1 MGIRTTRRTARRT
14 TLRAIWSALAVC
26 AGLWTTA
33 EASEVVTIAA
43 EDDWA
48 PYSSMRADRSGPE
61 GLAPALVKAAFKTQ
75 DVDVRFEVLPF
86 SRCLH
91 YADKGLVVGCF
102 DTTRTEA
109 NKDQYYWHPTP
120 LFQEELGIFGR
131 VDEGASKELTQK
143 DLEGQTVGVTLGYT
157 YPTDFMQNGHITKLS
172 AASDGNLVKML
183 VAKRVN
189 YILLNTMPG
198 YYRIKHEPVL
208 KAQIKRVGSIRVDS
222 FWVSFSRAHPDGKRM
237 SETFEKGLQ
246 AIKANGEYDR
256 MMTAFKRELTP

>member
-1 MGIRTTRRTARRT
+1 MGIRT
-14 TLRAIWSALAVC
+14 IWPVLAVW
-26 AGLWTTA
+26 AGLWTSAMAT
-33 EASEVVTIAA
+33 EVVTVAA

-75 DVDVRFEVLPF
+75 DVEVQFQVVPF

-91 YADKGLVVGCF
+91 YAEKGSVVGCF

-109 NKDQYYWHPTP
+109 NKDQFYWHPTP
-120 LFQEELGIFGR
+120 LFREELGIFGR
-131 VDEGASKELTQK
+131 VDAPSRELTQK
-143 DLEGQTVGVTLGYT
+143 DLEGQTVGVTIGYT
-157 YPTDFMQNGHITKLS
+157 YPTDFMQNPRITKLS
-172 AASDGNLVKML
+172 ATSDGNLVKML
-183 VAKRVN
+183 VARRVN

-198 YYRIKHEPVL
+198 YYRIKYEPAL
-208 KAQIKRVGSIRVDS
+208 KGQIKRVGAIRLDS

-237 SETFEKGLQ
+237 SEVFERGLQ

-256 MMTAFKRELTP
+256 MMQAFKLELQP

>member
-1 MGIRTTRRTARRT
+1 MGIRT
-14 TLRAIWSALAVC
+14 IWSVLAVW
-26 AGLWTTA
+26 AGLWTSAMAT
-33 EASEVVTIAA
+33 EVVTVAA

-75 DVDVRFEVLPF
+75 DVEVQFQAVPF

-91 YADKGLVVGCF
+91 YAEKGTVVGCF
-102 DTTRTEA
+102 DTTRTAA
-109 NKDQYYWHPTP
+109 NKDLFYWHPTP
-120 LFQEELGIFGR
+120 LFREELAIFGR
-131 VDEGASKELTQK
+131 TDAPSRELTQK
-143 DLEGQTVGVTLGYT
+143 DLEGQIVGVTIGYT
-157 YPTDFMQNGHITKLS
+157 YPTAFMQNPRIIKLS

-183 VAKRVN
+183 VARRVN

-198 YYRIKHEPVL
+198 YYRIKSEPAL
-208 KAQIKRVGSIRVDS
+208 KGQIKRVGAIRLDS

-237 SETFEKGLQ
+237 SEVFERGLQ

-256 MMTAFKRELTP
+256 MMQAFKQELQP

>member
-1 MGIRTTRRTARRT
+1 MGIRTT
-14 TLRAIWSALAVC
+14 WSVLAVW
-26 AGLWTTA
+26 AGLWTSAMAT
-33 EASEVVTIAA
+33 EVVTVAA

-75 DVDVRFEVLPF
+75 DVEVQFQVVPF

-91 YADKGLVVGCF
+91 YAEKGTVVGCF

-109 NKDQYYWHPTP
+109 NKDLFYWHPTP
-120 LFQEELGIFGR
+120 LFREELGIFGR
-131 VDEGASKELTQK
+131 ADAPSRELTQK
-143 DLEGQTVGVTLGYT
+143 DLEGQTVGVTIGYT
-157 YPTDFMQNGHITKLS
+157 YPTDFMQNPRITKLS

-198 YYRIKHEPVL
+198 YYRIKYEPAL
-208 KAQIKRVGSIRVDS
+208 KGQIKRVGAIRLDS

-237 SETFEKGLQ
+237 SEVFEKGLQ

-256 MMTAFKRELTP
+256 MMQAFKQELQP